1 MTSLQSSLNDLC
13 CWLDARAPRERLVL
27 AISLIVVLT
36 LLWNVL
42 LIEPLAL
49 HKQAVETQI
58 DSATATVSAL
68 DQEAAIIVAG
78 AAQDPDAENR
88 QQKVLLEEE
97 IGRLDER
104 LASLTGELISPQQM
118 VAVLEEM
125 LKRRRQLSLTRLENL
140 PSEPLLEPSPE
151 PSSVDSPTEKV
162 QQRNL
167 YRHPL
172 RIELTGSYL
181 EALAYLQSLEQL
193 PRKVYWQ
200 DLALSVEGYPQTKIT
215 VTIYTLSLKED
226 WIGV

>member
-1 MTSLQSSLNDLC
+1 MMPLRSQLNDLYR
-13 CWLDARAPRERLVL
+13 WLDDRAPRERLLL
-27 AISLIVVLT
+27 ALSLLAVLT
-36 LLWNVL
+36 MLWYLL

-49 HKQAVETQI
+49 RKQALEAQVGPAV
-58 DSATATVSAL
+58 ATLAAL
-68 DQEAAIIVAG
+68 DQQAVDIVAG

-104 LASLTGELISPQQM
+104 LATLTGELISPQQM
-118 VAVLEEM
+118 VEILEQM

-140 PSEPLLEPSPE
+140 PGEPLLETPTG
-151 PSSVDSPTEKV
+151 DSPAEKV
-162 QQRNL
+162 QHRNL

-181 EALAYLQSLEQL
+181 EALAYLKSLEQL
-193 PRKVYWQ
+193 PRKIYWQ
-200 DLALSVEGYPQTKIT
+200 DLALSVEEYPQAKIT
-215 VTIYTLSLKED
+215 VTVYTLSLKED

>member
-1 MTSLQSSLNDLC
+1 M
-13 CWLDARAPRERLVL
+13 
-27 AISLIVVLT
+27 
-36 LLWNVL
+36 
-42 LIEPLAL
+42 
-49 HKQAVETQI
+49 
-58 DSATATVSAL
+58 
-68 DQEAAIIVAG
+68 
-78 AAQDPDAENR
+78 
-88 QQKVLLEEE
+88 EEE
-97 IGRLDER
+97 VDRLDER

-140 PSEPLLEPSPE
+140 PSEPLLDPPT
-151 PSSVDSPTEKV
+151 VDSQAEKV
-162 QQRNL
+162 QHRNL

-200 DLALSVEGYPQTKIT
+200 DLALSVEEYPQAKIT
-215 VTIYTLSLKED
+215 VTVYTLSLKEG

>member
-1 MTSLQSSLNDLC
+1 MNSVREFFGGLC
-13 CWLDARAPRERLVL
+13 GYLDGRAPRERLLL
-27 AISLIVVLT
+27 AVTFLAVLT
-36 LLWNVL
+36 ALWYVL
-42 LIEPLAL
+42 LVEPLAKRRQVL
-49 HKQAVETQI
+49 EAQISAV
-58 DSATATVSAL
+58 AATVFGL
-68 DQEAAIIVAG
+68 DQEAAIIAAG

-97 IGRLDER
+97 IALLDER
-104 LASLTGELISPQQM
+104 LASLTGELVSPQQM

-140 PSEPLLEPSPE
+140 PGEPLIEE
-151 PSSVDSPTEKV
+151 AGNDSQAEKV
-162 QQRNL
+162 QSRNL

-200 DLALSVEGYPQTKIT
+200 DLALSVEDYPQAKIT
-215 VTIYTLSLKED
+215 VTVYTLSLKED

>member
-1 MTSLQSSLNDLC
+1 MTSLRSSVNDLC
-13 CWLDARAPRERLVL
+13 LWLDARAPRERLLL
-27 AISLIVVLT
+27 AISLMAVLT
-36 LLWNVL
+36 FFWYVL
-42 LIEPLAL
+42 LIEPLAKHRKAL
-49 HKQAVETQI
+49 EAQVSTAI
-58 DSATATVSAL
+58 ATVAAL
-68 DQEAAIIVAG
+68 DREAAAIVAG

-88 QQKVLLEEE
+88 RQKVVLEEE
-97 IGRLDER
+97 VGRLDER

-118 VAVLEEM
+118 VTVLEEM

-140 PSEPLLEPSPE
+140 PSEPLLEPPT
-151 PSSVDSPTEKV
+151 VDLPAEKV

-200 DLALSVEGYPQTKIT
+200 DLALSVEEYPRAKIT
-215 VTIYTLSLKED
+215 VTVYTLSLKED

>member
-1 MTSLQSSLNDLC
+1 MTSLRSSMNDFC
-13 CWLDARAPRERLVL
+13 CWLDARAPRERLLL
-27 AISLIVVLT
+27 AISLLAVLT
-36 LLWNVL
+36 LLWHVL
-42 LIEPLAL
+42 LIEPLAQ
-49 HKQAVETQI
+49 HKQALKAQI
-58 DSATATVSAL
+58 NSAAATVFAL
-68 DQEAAIIVAG
+68 DQEAAAIVAG

-140 PSEPLLEPSPE
+140 PSEPLLEPP
-151 PSSVDSPTEKV
+151 PVDSQAEKV

-200 DLALSVEGYPQTKIT
+200 DLTLSVEEYPQAKIT
-215 VTIYTLSLKED
+215 VTVYTLSLKED